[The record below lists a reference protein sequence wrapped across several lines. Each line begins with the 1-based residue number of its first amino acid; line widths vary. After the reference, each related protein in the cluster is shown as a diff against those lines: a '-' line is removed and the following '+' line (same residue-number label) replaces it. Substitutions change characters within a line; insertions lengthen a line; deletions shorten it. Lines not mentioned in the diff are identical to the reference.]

1 MLTPAHRPVWNTG
14 RWGFR
19 LPRMNGSTFCADLI
33 REAANKPPRA
43 TPPAGGRT
51 SVNSFSMAISRRRE
65 LSAGLITSGLRS
77 KWPFMYPR
85 RRLEMTERLQNL

>member
-1 MLTPAHRPVWNTG
+1 
-14 RWGFR
+14 
-19 LPRMNGSTFCADLI
+19 
-33 REAANKPPRA
+33 
-43 TPPAGGRT
+43 
-51 SVNSFSMAISRRRE
+51 MAISRRRE